1 MDWPF
6 ISISIS
12 TFNRLPLLQRLIKSL
27 GEHNTYPK
35 DRYKI
40 ILVDD
45 STNDDTLEYLK
56 QKDTHDI
63 HSPDRGC
70 IPCGCGIA
78 PYVFQ
83 IENLPVAIQYYQLG
97 GQGDAICKNKGLQMA
112 NQWSDKE
119 TEFYW
124 HLDDDVYLTKPGLLQ
139 YGIKIMRAF
148 PEIGILSFHT
158 HRLPEAPHIMQK
170 HHLPYATEERDGL
183 LVWYKN
189 FSSCSD
195 WFMRKSMVDEIGL
208 FDENIKQGVELRK
221 KNLDTL
227 YIERIKAVGNKWK
240 VASIPD
246 CGVIHADMRELG
258 YGPTY

>member
-1 MDWPF
+1 MYNTYLPF

-12 TFNRLPLLQRLIKSL
+12 TYNRLILLQRLIDSL
-27 GEHNTYPK
+27 REYNIYNTDAYEL
-35 DRYKI
+35 I
-40 ILVDD
+40 TVDD
-45 STNDDTLEYLK
+45 STNNDTWDWLNSNEYIKGLNHK
-56 QKDTHDI
+56 LI
-63 HSPDRGC
+63 R
-70 IPCGCGIA
+70 
-78 PYVFQ
+78 
-83 IENLPVAIQYYQLG
+83 LG
-97 GQGDAICKNKGLQMA
+97 GQGDAKCKNTGLKLA
-112 NQWSDKE
+112 SEK

-139 YGIKIMRAF
+139 YGVKIMRAF

-208 FDENIKQGVELRK
+208 FDENVKQGVELRK

-227 YIERIKAVGNKWK
+227 YIERIKAAGNKWK

-246 CGVIHADMRELG
+246 CGVIHADMREMG
-258 YGPTY
+258 FGPTY